1 MKKVQEMYDKLSKE
15 KFKKWVKE
23 QEVVKAFEEEKGL
36 SNNTTAENQNKQN
49 FKYVLE
55 SLIEGQ
61 KKSRKKRKKSSKIKR
76 QMAKKAK
83 KLMNDDFASYFEKP
97 INPSLDLATSMMH
110 LQEGTTL
117 SCSRSYE
124 PSSGK
129 VVHGDGDI
137 GPRPITKYDR
147 RDAYNRPAYS
157 DSSSSEDDEDG
168 FTSSDDEMEMSEGRL
183 KDMYK
188 KYKKKI
194 IKAGEKA
201 IKAGTEVLESSGAK
215 VRGNV
220 HGNAQYEGKAAQQ
233 AKEMQSQKKRRDEL
247 TKKKKSYT
255 KIFK

>member
-1 MKKVQEMYDKLSKE
+1 M
-15 KFKKWVKE
+15 
-23 QEVVKAFEEEKGL
+23 
-36 SNNTTAENQNKQN
+36 TADNQNRDR
-49 FKYVLE
+49 FKAVLI
-55 SLIEGQ
+55 SLIKNETHKNG
-61 KKSRKKRKKSSKIKR
+61 KSKAQYTVQGKLKGVWTE
-76 QMAKKAK
+76 AKKAK

-201 IKAGTEVLESSGAK
+201 IKAGKEIAK
-215 VRGNV
+215 GI
-220 HGNAQYEGKAAQQ
+220 YE
-233 AKEMQSQKKRRDEL
+233 
-247 TKKKKSYT
+247 
-255 KIFK
+255 KIPM